1 MNSEVLMT
9 LDDAV
14 AEVLGMLTGLDLT
27 YEPELDRYRS
37 ITRQL
42 NRALRAN
49 ALENEWTYY
58 ASTAAVGTASEGES
72 QVLLPS
78 SMRPRIINDDAVRLL
93 DGDRVVTWAYFL
105 PLDALHKYR
114 DQPGLWGTL
123 QSGLWCSIERQTL
136 LFSRP
141 FLAGEN
147 GLEIHVPVMREP
159 RMVRLPDAGVTVPDA
174 IRNQPLDFEF
184 PDVVIARAA
193 FYYAQT
199 DPVMQPRVPTL
210 EDGYKTLM
218 YQLVERDTRHTD
230 SPYVNP
236 TVVPVQA
243 GLVPSSSWTPPFA
256 NFD

>member
-1 MNSEVLMT
+1 MNTEVLLT

-14 AEVLGMLTGLDLT
+14 AEVLGMLTGLDLS

-58 ASTAAVGTASEGES
+58 ASTAAIGSASEGDDRL
-72 QVLLPS
+72 LLPS

-93 DGDRVVTWAYFL
+93 SDDVVVTWAYFL
-105 PLDALHKYR
+105 PLDAIHKYR
-114 DQPGLWGTL
+114 SQPGLW
-123 QSGLWCSIERQTL
+123 CSMERQTL
-136 LFSRP
+136 FFSRP
-141 FLAGEN
+141 FLPEED

-159 RMVRLPDAGVTVPDA
+159 RMFRLPSAGETVPDS
-174 IRNQPLDFEF
+174 IRNQPVDFDY
-184 PDVVIARAA
+184 PDVIIARAA

-218 YQLVERDTRHTD
+218 YALVERDTRHTD

-236 TVVPVQA
+236 TVVPVQS
-243 GLVPSSSWTPPFA
+243 GLVPTSSWTPPFA

>member
-1 MNSEVLMT
+1 MNPEVLMT

-14 AEVLGMLTGLDLT
+14 AEVLGMLTGLDLS
-27 YEPELDRYRS
+27 YQPELDRYRA

-49 ALENEWTYY
+49 ALENEWTCY
-58 ASTAAVGTASEGES
+58 ASTASAGSASVGDDRI
-72 QVLLPS
+72 LLPS
-78 SMRPRIINDDAVRLL
+78 SMRPRVINDDAVRLL
-93 DGDRVVTWAYFL
+93 HDDVVVTWAYFL
-105 PLDALHKYR
+105 PLDSLHKYR
-114 DQPGLWGTL
+114 SQP
-123 QSGLWCSIERQTL
+123 GLWCSIERQTL
-136 LFSRP
+136 YFSRP
-141 FLAGEN
+141 FLEEEDGFD
-147 GLEIHVPVMREP
+147 IHVPVMREP
-159 RMVRLPDAGVTVPDA
+159 KMFRLPAAGATVSNA
-174 IRNQPLDFEF
+174 IRRQPVDFPY

-218 YQLVERDTRHTD
+218 YALVERDTRHTD

-236 TVVPVQA
+236 TIVPVQS